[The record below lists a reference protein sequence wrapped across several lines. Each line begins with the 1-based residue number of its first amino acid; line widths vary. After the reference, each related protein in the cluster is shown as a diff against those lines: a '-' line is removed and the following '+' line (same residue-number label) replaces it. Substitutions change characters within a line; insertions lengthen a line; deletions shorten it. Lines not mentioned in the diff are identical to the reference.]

1 MATTPEP
8 VQHTDPPSQESG
20 LWILCK
26 LILFLFAIPGV
37 LLFGIKQLL
46 H

>member
-8 VQHTDPPSQESG
+8 VQPADPPAQESG

-26 LILFLFAIPGV
+26 LVLFLFAIPTA
-37 LLFGIKQLL
+37 LLLAIKQLL
-46 H
+46 P